1 MRCSVAIVGLV
12 MPRARY
18 HKPRVRELHNIE
30 SALSFNPA
38 RSSLYPFTHRS
49 SLLKPTLLRPSILCS
64 TAVFARI
71 KPSARSAITEPI
83 IDSSNARSKL
93 LLFCSPAAH
102 LTSRHF
108 HIFNLIFHPRAAW
121 GPWIQL
127 RCKTSSQ
134 DQMRGCH
141 ADRLQRQRSLP
152 FYMTVEFIPMSKLR
166 ETLERIKYSVPPVN
180 ETAKLWT

>member
-166 ETLERIKYSVPPVN
+166 ETLERIKYPARYSFI
-180 ETAKLWT
+180 L